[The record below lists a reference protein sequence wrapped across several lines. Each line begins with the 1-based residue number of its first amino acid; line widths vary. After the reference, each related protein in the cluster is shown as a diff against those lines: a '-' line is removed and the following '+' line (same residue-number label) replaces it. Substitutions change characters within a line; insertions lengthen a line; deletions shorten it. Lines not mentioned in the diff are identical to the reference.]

1 MQGGACLR
9 ERLCVRVNVLFMV
22 IECEWGSLGVVIS
35 VIFKIPFG
43 SSLIILQSVLE
54 FALQRTSVR
63 DITPEKLSLSLCGSF
78 WNTLSS
84 LRQCFHF
91 FHFSYISLASSS
103 IPSLITFFF
112 TTIFLF
118 IIWIGPR
125 TTVLFHYYI
134 CSNMDERVWLL

>member
-78 WNTLSS
+78 
-84 LRQCFHF
+84 
-91 FHFSYISLASSS
+91 
-103 IPSLITFFF
+103 
-112 TTIFLF
+112 
-118 IIWIGPR
+118 
-125 TTVLFHYYI
+125 
-134 CSNMDERVWLL
+134 